1 MIECC
6 GKNQVNLVWEM
17 WVLQGLQETG
27 RESGQAGMEDREVQA
42 AFGSL
47 KCTASGAIHTLSPS
61 HNNLD

>member
-1 MIECC
+1 MI
-6 GKNQVNLVWEM
+6 KNVMGRVSEAGVW
-17 WVLQGLQETG
+17 QGLQEG
-27 RESGQAGMEDREVQA
+27 RRQEGQAGMEDREVQA